1 MARNIEQYVP
11 PVLEEGGLKTNL
23 PMTLG
28 AASGINPGSG
38 VFKSMYTG
46 GVAPL
51 AATSGTDT
59 TPANGKVF
67 ISAIQVPHNMTITGI
82 SYLIGSVGGTDKAI
96 AILFDSSGAV
106 VANSAVA
113 GVTVG
118 TAATFQRLPF
128 TTAYATKGPGLYFVG
143 IVMNGTTARL
153 RTHAAGDHPTDSVSQ
168 TFGTPV
174 AITPPTTFTADE
186 GPIAVLY

>member
-1 MARNIEQYVP
+1 MSVNIEEIIPTRDQ
-11 PVLEEGGLKTNL
+11 GGIATNL
-23 PMTLG
+23 PVTLKG
-28 AASGINPGSG
+28 SSGIVPGAG
-38 VFKSMYTG
+38 VFKSIYAG

-59 TPANGKVF
+59 TPADGKVF
-67 ISAIQVPHNMTITGI
+67 ISAIQVPHTMSITGI

-96 AILFDSSGAV
+96 AILFDSDGNV
-106 VANSAVA
+106 VANSATA
-113 GVTVG
+113 GTTVG
-118 TAATFQRLPF
+118 TAANFQRLAF
-128 TTAYATKGPGLYFVG
+128 TEAYTAKGPGLYYVG
-143 IVMNGTTARL
+143 IVMDGTTARL